1 MARHKGQQCID
12 WKNNPDFRDLLVNLT
27 VIQIR
32 RNGGNPNLSNKA
44 RVRIAKDFQNAL
56 PWYFEDFNEDK
67 TQSIVQQVNW
77 ALTKQADSSLTS
89 SGLKYKTIYQ
99 TMLRQKGI
107 KI

>member
-12 WKNNPDFRDLLVNLT
+12 WKNNPVFRDLLVDLT
-27 VIQIR
+27 VISIQMH
-32 RNGGNPNLSNKA
+32 GGNPNLPNKA
-44 RVRIAKDFQNAL
+44 RIRIAKDFQSAL

-77 ALTKQADSSLTS
+77 ALTSQTDSSLTP